1 MKQVNMTIGRFQPF
15 TKGHLQMCKDGYDKN
30 KLPCVIMMIEN
41 KKYDEK
47 HPFTDETIKREIDIL
62 KLKNKFI
69 EDVILVKSADIV
81 KAGQA
86 LFEAGYE
93 PQLWLCGDDRV
104 AQYDRMISKE
114 QYRIDGHLPEKF
126 ATYTGKGRTEGVS
139 GTAAREALKNNDL
152 QAFKRIMPDG
162 ADKLYNEM
170 RDELLKV
177 VKEHN
182 ETHSLSE
189 YLKENLKR
197 F

>member
-1 MKQVNMTIGRFQPF
+1 
-15 TKGHLQMCKDGYDKN
+15 
-30 KLPCVIMMIEN
+30 
-41 KKYDEK
+41 
-47 HPFTDETIKREIDIL
+47 
-62 KLKNKFI
+62 
-69 EDVILVKSADIV
+69 
-81 KAGQA
+81 
-86 LFEAGYE
+86 
-93 PQLWLCGDDRV
+93 
-104 AQYDRMISKE
+104 MISKE

-139 GTAAREALKNNDL
+139 GTAARDALKNNDL

-162 ADKLYNEM
+162 TDKLYNQM